1 MPRECDQLH
10 PLLSLYLEEEVSA
23 REKLKLARHLNE
35 CAAARRD
42 LEFYRSQRRAL
53 LAFPEPE
60 PPADL
65 HERILNHVHGRDS
78 VTGTPRIIT
87 AWWAK
92 PRTWGLA
99 AAALAAA
106 FFLNLSSDWT
116 RGIRSAQAPP
126 APSAEKSL
134 SESKPAEQAP
144 APVLE
149 AQAPAVSHEPSA
161 PEPRAASAPA
171 ARREMARAAE
181 KDEPRE
187 LKIAR
192 APQPMR
198 QVNPNIH
205 SVSAGADAAAVAP
218 DAALMTNSNAQSYSL
233 DDANQRWS
241 GNGGPY
247 AQPYA
252 EVIHDQT
259 SFMAYWQVMAP
270 GKPMPQVDFN
280 QNDVAV
286 IFLGSRPTT
295 GYAIQIDGVQEGT
308 DAVTLAWHELV
319 PAPGTATLKSVTSPW
334 AMGILPK
341 TSKQVLFLKN
351 P

>member
-1 MPRECDQLH
+1 MARECDQLH

-35 CAAARRD
+35 CAAARQD

-65 HERILNHVHGRDS
+65 HERILNHVHGRDAA
-78 VTGTPRIIT
+78 TGTPKLVT

-116 RGIRSAQAPP
+116 HGIRSAQAPP
-126 APSAEKSL
+126 APSVEKTL
-134 SESKPAEQAP
+134 NETKPAEQA
-144 APVLE
+144 L
-149 AQAPAVSHEPSA
+149 AQAPAVSNEPAA
-161 PEPRAASAPA
+161 PAPQAASAPA
-171 ARREMARAAE
+171 ARREMAMAVKKEA
-181 KDEPRE
+181 PRE
-187 LKIAR
+187 MRLAQ
-192 APQPMR
+192 APR
-198 QVNPNIH
+198 SVRRVNPNIH
-205 SVSAGADAAAVAP
+205 SVSAGADASEESQDAV
-218 DAALMTNSNAQSYSL
+218 LMTNSTAQSYSL

-270 GKPMPQVDFN
+270 GKPMPPVDFN

-308 DAVTLAWHELV
+308 DAVTLAWHELI
-319 PAPGTATLKSVTSPW
+319 PAPGTATQKIVTSPW

-341 TSKQVLFLKN
+341 TTKQVLFLKN